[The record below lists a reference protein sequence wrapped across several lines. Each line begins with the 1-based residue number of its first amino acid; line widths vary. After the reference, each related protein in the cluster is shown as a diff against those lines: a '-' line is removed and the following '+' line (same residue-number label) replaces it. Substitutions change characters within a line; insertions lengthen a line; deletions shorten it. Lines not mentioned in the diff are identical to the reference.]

1 MLERPGRKSPTPLA
15 EFVHSAGRTISNDAD
30 PLAIGASGEG
40 GGSGVAPGVRSV
52 RGARIRARLRAQLR
66 SERIGLALALLACL
80 APGAAIMV
88 MIVVLVAQVSLASG
102 HFWTLLVRP
111 RVLPV
116 EPSDRDADRP
126 LVFSVHVATCDE
138 PPALVIATLESLD
151 AQIDPPDFEVIVMD
165 NNTADP
171 AVWHPVRD
179 WCQGHGRFRF
189 LHEDRVEGAK
199 AGALNIAFAATNPK
213 ATHVVVVDA
222 DYQLTPDF
230 LALAAGALGRH
241 RADFVQFPQAYR
253 SAEPAAGV
261 VLELSDYFTRHARF
275 ADAADA
281 MLLTGTLS
289 VIDRRALAAADGWSA
304 ATLTE
309 DAALGLRLRALG
321 YHGRLD
327 SRVGGH
333 GLLPLDFAAL
343 ERQRYR
349 WAAGNLASLGDI
361 AQLPSRTAAHV
372 FAQLTA
378 WTNLALPAAACLA
391 GGWAHLTYAG
401 ETAGVH
407 SARLLVEL
415 ATVCLC
421 LIIVSAVIPLAACI
435 SRAGVLAVV
444 AASATRVALVPS
456 AARGTIDGLFGTAGA
471 FQRTPKSP
479 TQARDCLP
487 FHLAALALLG
497 ATILAYPAG
506 VPLARFGAVL
516 LIAPA
521 VSFLFTARH
530 LANYRAALAS

>member
-222 DYQLTPDF
+222 DYQLTP
-230 LALAAGALGRH
+230 
-241 RADFVQFPQAYR
+241 
-253 SAEPAAGV
+253 
-261 VLELSDYFTRHARF
+261 
-275 ADAADA
+275 
-281 MLLTGTLS
+281 
-289 VIDRRALAAADGWSA
+289 
-304 ATLTE
+304 
-309 DAALGLRLRALG
+309 
-321 YHGRLD
+321 
-327 SRVGGH
+327 
-333 GLLPLDFAAL
+333 
-343 ERQRYR
+343 
-349 WAAGNLASLGDI
+349 
-361 AQLPSRTAAHV
+361 
-372 FAQLTA
+372 
-378 WTNLALPAAACLA
+378 
-391 GGWAHLTYAG
+391 
-401 ETAGVH
+401 
-407 SARLLVEL
+407 
-415 ATVCLC
+415 
-421 LIIVSAVIPLAACI
+421 
-435 SRAGVLAVV
+435 
-444 AASATRVALVPS
+444 
-456 AARGTIDGLFGTAGA
+456 
-471 FQRTPKSP
+471 
-479 TQARDCLP
+479 
-487 FHLAALALLG
+487 
-497 ATILAYPAG
+497 
-506 VPLARFGAVL
+506 
-516 LIAPA
+516 
-521 VSFLFTARH
+521 
-530 LANYRAALAS
+530 